1 LNIEIGGV
9 AYLIK
14 TSEEWAQETL
24 ALLRSEIAWEVNTD
38 GDTVTSWY
46 MLMGDGFPVNGGER
60 ADYRRLR
67 VILNDFPIKPAG
79 KSLNSLISYINQILS
94 DIEALQDMLAAHL
107 ADTRA
112 HGATETPAPDRIAM
126 YNSDS
131 GLRSGKVPSAPADV
145 IRKTE
150 LDAEAAARQAAD
162 LTLQQTINDE
172 AETRGAADAVLQDN
186 IDAEAEARGAADNTL
201 QQNINNEAETRAE
214 ADSAEAEARALADE
228 TEAETRGA
236 ADSTL
241 QQNIDAEAET
251 RGEADENLSNE
262 ISDLYELALNT
273 AADMIR
279 FVDDEFDSVIFAYQ
293 RKIDK
298 AYGRDEYREADNA
311 GCCWQAPFVT
321 EDEYDFLYN
330 FVMSTTGAQVL
341 ALDADLETQKKPNRK
356 VDKEGGVEE
365 IRILDGTPLYVG
377 VSWKNIWPDS

>member
-24 ALLRSEIAWEVNTD
+24 SLLRSEIAWEVNAD

-60 ADYRRLR
+60 GDYRRLR
-67 VILNDFPIKPAG
+67 VNLNDFPIKPAG

-94 DIEALQDMLAAHL
+94 DIEALQEALAAHI

-126 YNSDS
+126 YNSGS
-131 GLRSGKVPSAPADV
+131 GLRSAKIPSAPTDV

-150 LDAEAAARQAAD
+150 LDAEA
-162 LTLQQTINDE
+162 
-172 AETRGAADAVLQDN
+172 
-186 IDAEAEARGAADNTL
+186 EARSAADNTL
-201 QQNINNEAETRAE
+201 QQNINDEAETRGEADEVLQDNIDAE
-214 ADSAEAEARALADE
+214 AAARGAADEALQQNINAEAEARAGADNALQQNINA
-228 TEAETRGA
+228 EAETRAGA
-236 ADSTL
+236 DNAL

-251 RGEADENLSNE
+251 RGEADAGLNNE
-262 ISDLYELALNT
+262 IHELYSLALNT

-293 RKIDK
+293 RKLDK

-311 GCCWQAPFVT
+311 GCCWKAPFIT
-321 EDEYDFLYN
+321 EEEYNFLYN
-330 FVMSTTGAQVL
+330 CVMSTTGAQVL
-341 ALDADLETQKKPNRK
+341 ALDVSLETEKKPNRK
-356 VDKEGGVEE
+356 VDKQGGVED
-365 IRILDGTPLYVG
+365 IRLIDGTPLYMG
-377 VSWKNIWPDS
+377 ISWKNIWPDS